1 MSFFFFSVSVPGGS
15 LQQGCMR
22 FWAIIGVFVRMIG
35 KTKTKKHIML
45 YENMIILGGV
55 LGNIMEL
62 YKVRLPLGE
71 VFGQI
76 FLLTGGV
83 SVGDIYRLSCYVSG
97 RNFKGSSYIFQED
110 TAVSGT
116 SVADRRHCSRKVW
129 RVYIIFLEKDGSRM
143 RILRIGSLKLG
154 I

>member
-1 MSFFFFSVSVPGGS
+1 MWIKNVFLLFFGLCAGGIIAAGVYAF
-15 LQQGCMR
+15 L
-22 FWAIIGVFVRMIG
+22 AIIGVFVRMIG

-83 SVGDIYRLSCYVSG
+83 SVG
-97 RNFKGSSYIFQED
+97 IFTGCLVMSLAETLKALPTFSRRQQE
-110 TAVSGT
+110 
-116 SVADRRHCSRKVW
+116 SVAGLY
-129 RVYIIFLEKDGSRM
+129 YISGKGWQPDEDIKNRIFKTGY
-143 RILRIGSLKLG
+143 
-154 I
+154 

>member
-1 MSFFFFSVSVPGGS
+1 
-15 LQQGCMR
+15 
-22 FWAIIGVFVRMIG
+22 
-35 KTKTKKHIML
+35 ML

-83 SVGDIYRLSCYVSG
+83 SVGIFTGCLAMSLAETLKALPTFSRRIRLSVGLPEIQQRSATFPC
-97 RNFKGSSYIFQED
+97 
-110 TAVSGT
+110 
-116 SVADRRHCSRKVW
+116 
-129 RVYIIFLEKDGSRM
+129 SRM
-143 RILRIGSLKLG
+143 RMKKVVSTWS
-154 I
+154 

>member
-1 MSFFFFSVSVPGGS
+1 
-15 LQQGCMR
+15 
-22 FWAIIGVFVRMIG
+22 
-35 KTKTKKHIML
+35 ML

-83 SVGDIYRLSCYVSG
+83 SVGIFTGCLVMSLAETLKALPTFSRRIRLSVGLPWLIAAIAAGKCGGSILYFWKG
-97 RNFKGSSYIFQED
+97 WQPDEDIKNRIFKTGY
-110 TAVSGT
+110 
-116 SVADRRHCSRKVW
+116 
-129 RVYIIFLEKDGSRM
+129 
-143 RILRIGSLKLG
+143 
-154 I
+154 